1 MKNQKKKKSKKKIN
15 QLNTYIT
22 EVLQTTEKIN
32 YAQLLLKDL
41 KPYLSTSED
50 RIMKRKL
57 EQLSNIIEE
66 IQQDQIGWYV
76 NTKTKLEQM
85 HKNAT
90 IAYEETLNNS
100 FLDTI
105 TELKNVITK
114 AKHTYTTIY
123 YQK

>member
-1 MKNQKKKKSKKKIN
+1 M
-15 QLNTYIT
+15 LF
-22 EVLQTTEKIN
+22 TTEKIN
-32 YAQLLLKDL
+32 YAQLLLKEL
-41 KPYLSTSED
+41 KPHLSTSENP
-50 RIMKRKL
+50 IMMKRKL
-57 EQLSNIIEE
+57 AQLSNIIEE

-123 YQK
+123 SQK